1 MTGSAGVFAGR
12 MDAAPEGR
20 LNFAQ
25 YEWRWDRWCHGGV
38 PSPVGT
44 VEQRQDSSFVP
55 KGLACLAG
63 LFFPAINRWAILIP
77 SLRDERLANLS
88 RTLH

>member
-25 YEWRWDRWCHGGV
+25 YGGV
-38 PSPVGT
+38 GIGGAT
-44 VEQRQDSSFVP
+44 AAYQVP
-55 KGLACLAG
+55 
-63 LFFPAINRWAILIP
+63 
-77 SLRDERLANLS
+77 
-88 RTLH
+88 